1 MLRTFTHARAALDAI
16 ERVDRPRFSLFIHR
30 DAARWATLG
39 ATATEGTFDDV
50 VLYIAR
56 RVRRGEVSVMRVAS
70 GLRALEGRL
79 ERDCS

>member
-39 ATATEGTFDDV
+39 ANATERTFDDV
-50 VLYIAR
+50 VLYMTLQILHR
-56 RVRRGEVSVMRVAS
+56 RLRLIRVAN
-70 GLRALEGRL
+70 GLRALEELL
-79 ERDCS
+79 ERHFS

>member
-39 ATATEGTFDDV
+39 ANATERTFDDV
-50 VLYIAR
+50 VLYMTLQILHR
-56 RVRRGEVSVMRVAS
+56 RLRLIRVAD
-70 GLRALEGRL
+70 GLRALEERL
-79 ERDCS
+79 ERHFS